1 MGIYLDNAAT
11 SFPKPKEVA
20 TAVYDFMVNNGTSS
34 GRGSYKKAMQSDYI
48 VYECRKLIGK
58 LFNFD
63 NPKKVVLTSN
73 VTDSLNIAMRGILK
87 ENDHV
92 ITSSL
97 EHNAVWRCL
106 KTLERDINIKIDT
119 VECSKDGITNSQDIK
134 KYIKK
139 DTALI
144 VFTQASNVLG
154 TIQPIREIG
163 AIAREHNIPF
173 LVDSAQS
180 AGAMKIDVKEDNID
194 ILAFTGHK
202 SLLGPMGTGGLI
214 INTDIDIKPLKA
226 GGTGGDSAYE
236 YQPDYYPNH
245 LETGTSNVSGIA
257 GLREAIKFLNKDKG
271 MSIEKLPRYYTEL
284 ERRLEIIKRIH
295 KGCNASDISDM
306 AYELMLDESNI
317 HRDLRIISDGEMS
330 VMGQRVKVEYRK
342 QNDENGEE
350 YILSTAHPLF
360 LVQNLEQIIALL
372 NGLKYSYEIYG
383 YKEYARETAVSIWMQ
398 LSDYATNR
406 ILNELPKEEL
416 KIDIN
421 WYKMIADEA
430 EERKR
435 KLEEEEDYI
444 IDSFKTEEFIS
455 NLGKNKEHSYLKNLK
470 NPRK

>member
-63 NPKKVVLTSN
+63 NPKKVIFTSN

-119 VECSKDGITNSQDIK
+119 VECSKDGITNQQDIK

-257 GLREAIKFLNKDKG
+257 GLREAIKFLNKEGIENIHNKEKELTKYAL
-271 MSIEKLPRYYTEL
+271 EKLETV
-284 ERRLEIIKRIH
+284 K
-295 KGCNASDISDM
+295 DI
-306 AYELMLDESNI
+306 
-317 HRDLRIISDGEMS
+317 
-330 VMGQRVKVEYRK
+330 
-342 QNDENGEE
+342 
-350 YILSTAHPLF
+350 
-360 LVQNLEQIIALL
+360 
-372 NGLKYSYEIYG
+372 EIYG
-383 YKEYARETAVSIWMQ
+383 PKDCEKMLSVISFNIKDKRPEDVGSILDQKYDIMLRAGLHCAPTAHSVIGTKDRGTLRIGLGYFNKKEDIDKLVEA
-398 LSDYATNR
+398 
-406 ILNELPKEEL
+406 LN
-416 KIDIN
+416 
-421 WYKMIADEA
+421 
-430 EERKR
+430 
-435 KLEEEEDYI
+435 
-444 IDSFKTEEFIS
+444 
-455 NLGKNKEHSYLKNLK
+455 NL
-470 NPRK
+470 

>member
-63 NPKKVVLTSN
+63 NPKKVIFTSN

-119 VECSKDGITNSQDIK
+119 VECSKDGITNQQDIK

-257 GLREAIKFLNKDKG
+257 GLREAIKFLNEEGIENIHNKEKELTKYAL
-271 MSIEKLPRYYTEL
+271 EKLETV
-284 ERRLEIIKRIH
+284 K
-295 KGCNASDISDM
+295 DI
-306 AYELMLDESNI
+306 
-317 HRDLRIISDGEMS
+317 
-330 VMGQRVKVEYRK
+330 
-342 QNDENGEE
+342 
-350 YILSTAHPLF
+350 
-360 LVQNLEQIIALL
+360 
-372 NGLKYSYEIYG
+372 EIYG
-383 YKEYARETAVSIWMQ
+383 PKDCEKMLSVISFNIKDKRPEDVGSILDQKYDIMLRAGLHCAPTAHSVIGTKERGT
-398 LSDYATNR
+398 LR
-406 ILNELPKEEL
+406 IGLGYFNEKEDIDKLVEALN
-416 KIDIN
+416 
-421 WYKMIADEA
+421 
-430 EERKR
+430 
-435 KLEEEEDYI
+435 
-444 IDSFKTEEFIS
+444 
-455 NLGKNKEHSYLKNLK
+455 NL
-470 NPRK
+470 

>member
-63 NPKKVVLTSN
+63 NPKKVVFTSN

-119 VECSKDGITNSQDIK
+119 VECSKDGITNPQDIK

-163 AIAREHNIPF
+163 AIARDHNIPF

-257 GLREAIKFLNKDKG
+257 GLREAIKFLNKEGIENIHNKEKELTKYAL
-271 MSIEKLPRYYTEL
+271 EKLETV
-284 ERRLEIIKRIH
+284 K
-295 KGCNASDISDM
+295 DI
-306 AYELMLDESNI
+306 
-317 HRDLRIISDGEMS
+317 
-330 VMGQRVKVEYRK
+330 
-342 QNDENGEE
+342 
-350 YILSTAHPLF
+350 
-360 LVQNLEQIIALL
+360 
-372 NGLKYSYEIYG
+372 EIYG
-383 YKEYARETAVSIWMQ
+383 PKDCEKMLSVISFNIKDKRPEDVGSILDQKYDIMLRAGLHCAPTAQSVIGTKERGT
-398 LSDYATNR
+398 LR
-406 ILNELPKEEL
+406 IGLGYFNEKEDIDKLVEALN
-416 KIDIN
+416 
-421 WYKMIADEA
+421 
-430 EERKR
+430 
-435 KLEEEEDYI
+435 
-444 IDSFKTEEFIS
+444 
-455 NLGKNKEHSYLKNLK
+455 NL
-470 NPRK
+470 

>member
-63 NPKKVVLTSN
+63 NPKKVIFTSN

-119 VECSKDGITNSQDIK
+119 VECSKDGITNPQDIK

-257 GLREAIKFLNKDKG
+257 GLREAIKFLNKEGIENIHNKEKELTKYAL
-271 MSIEKLPRYYTEL
+271 EKLET
-284 ERRLEIIKRIH
+284 IK
-295 KGCNASDISDM
+295 DI
-306 AYELMLDESNI
+306 
-317 HRDLRIISDGEMS
+317 
-330 VMGQRVKVEYRK
+330 
-342 QNDENGEE
+342 
-350 YILSTAHPLF
+350 
-360 LVQNLEQIIALL
+360 
-372 NGLKYSYEIYG
+372 EIYG
-383 YKEYARETAVSIWMQ
+383 PKDCEKMLSVISFNIKDKRPEDVGSILDQKYNIMLRAGLHCAPTAHSVIGTKERGT
-398 LSDYATNR
+398 LR
-406 ILNELPKEEL
+406 IGLGYFNEKEDIDKLVEALN
-416 KIDIN
+416 
-421 WYKMIADEA
+421 
-430 EERKR
+430 
-435 KLEEEEDYI
+435 
-444 IDSFKTEEFIS
+444 
-455 NLGKNKEHSYLKNLK
+455 NL
-470 NPRK
+470 

>member
-20 TAVYDFMVNNGTSS
+20 DAVYDFMINNGTSS

-48 VYECRKLIGK
+48 VYECRKLIGN

-63 NPKKVVLTSN
+63 DPKKVVFTSN
-73 VTDSLNIAMRGILK
+73 VTDSLNIAIRGILK

-106 KTLERDINIKIDT
+106 KTLEKDINIKIDT
-119 VECSKDGITNSQDIK
+119 VECSKDGITNPEDIK

-154 TIQPIREIG
+154 TIQPVKEIG
-163 AIAREHNIPF
+163 KIARENNIVF
-173 LVDSAQS
+173 LVDAAQS
-180 AGAMKIDVKEDNID
+180 AGAMKIDIKEDNID

-214 INTDIDIKPLKA
+214 INTDIDIKPLKV

-257 GLREAIKFLNKDKG
+257 GLRAAIKFLNKEGIDNIHNK
-271 MSIEKLPRYYTEL
+271 EKKLTKYAL
-284 ERRLEIIKRIH
+284 QRLETVK
-295 KGCNASDISDM
+295 DI
-306 AYELMLDESNI
+306 
-317 HRDLRIISDGEMS
+317 
-330 VMGQRVKVEYRK
+330 
-342 QNDENGEE
+342 
-350 YILSTAHPLF
+350 
-360 LVQNLEQIIALL
+360 
-372 NGLKYSYEIYG
+372 EIYG
-383 YKEYARETAVSIWMQ
+383 PKDCEKI
-398 LSDYATNR
+398 LSV
-406 ILNELPKEEL
+406 I
-416 KIDIN
+416 
-421 WYKMIADEA
+421 
-430 EERKR
+430 
-435 KLEEEEDYI
+435 
-444 IDSFKTEEFIS
+444 SFNI
-455 NLGKNKEHSYLKNLK
+455 KNKRPEDISTILDQKYDIMLRSGLHCAPTAHSIINTKDRGSLRIGIGYFNTKDDIDKLVEALNNL
-470 NPRK
+470 

>member
-63 NPKKVVLTSN
+63 NPKKVVFTSN
-73 VTDSLNIAMRGILK
+73 VTDSLNIAIRGILK

-119 VECSKDGITNSQDIK
+119 VECSKDGITNPQDIK

-214 INTDIDIKPLKA
+214 INTNIDIKQLKA

-257 GLREAIKFLNKDKG
+257 GLREAIKFLNKEGIENIHNKEKELTKYAL
-271 MSIEKLPRYYTEL
+271 EKLETV
-284 ERRLEIIKRIH
+284 K
-295 KGCNASDISDM
+295 DI
-306 AYELMLDESNI
+306 
-317 HRDLRIISDGEMS
+317 
-330 VMGQRVKVEYRK
+330 
-342 QNDENGEE
+342 
-350 YILSTAHPLF
+350 
-360 LVQNLEQIIALL
+360 
-372 NGLKYSYEIYG
+372 EIYG
-383 YKEYARETAVSIWMQ
+383 PKDCEIMLSVISFNIKDKRPEDVGSILDQKYDIMLRAGLHCAPTAHSVIGTKERGT
-398 LSDYATNR
+398 LR
-406 ILNELPKEEL
+406 IGLGYFNEKEDIDKLVEALN
-416 KIDIN
+416 
-421 WYKMIADEA
+421 
-430 EERKR
+430 
-435 KLEEEEDYI
+435 
-444 IDSFKTEEFIS
+444 
-455 NLGKNKEHSYLKNLK
+455 NL
-470 NPRK
+470 

>member
-63 NPKKVVLTSN
+63 NPKKVVFTSN

-119 VECSKDGITNSQDIK
+119 VECSKDGITNQQDIK

-257 GLREAIKFLNKDKG
+257 GLREAIKFLNKEGIENIHNKEKELTKYAL
-271 MSIEKLPRYYTEL
+271 EKLETV
-284 ERRLEIIKRIH
+284 K
-295 KGCNASDISDM
+295 DI
-306 AYELMLDESNI
+306 
-317 HRDLRIISDGEMS
+317 
-330 VMGQRVKVEYRK
+330 
-342 QNDENGEE
+342 
-350 YILSTAHPLF
+350 
-360 LVQNLEQIIALL
+360 
-372 NGLKYSYEIYG
+372 EIYG
-383 YKEYARETAVSIWMQ
+383 PKDCEKMLSVISFNIKDKRPEDVGSILDQKYNIMLRAGLHCAPTAHSVIGTKERGT
-398 LSDYATNR
+398 LR
-406 ILNELPKEEL
+406 IGLGYFNEKEDIDKLVEALN
-416 KIDIN
+416 
-421 WYKMIADEA
+421 
-430 EERKR
+430 
-435 KLEEEEDYI
+435 
-444 IDSFKTEEFIS
+444 
-455 NLGKNKEHSYLKNLK
+455 NL
-470 NPRK
+470 

>member
-20 TAVYDFMVNNGTSS
+20 DAVYDFMINNGTSS

-48 VYECRKLIGK
+48 VYECRKLIGN

-63 NPKKVVLTSN
+63 DPKKVVFTSN
-73 VTDSLNIAMRGILK
+73 VTDSLNIAIRGILK

-106 KTLERDINIKIDT
+106 KTLEKDINIKIDT
-119 VECSKDGITNSQDIK
+119 VECSKDGITNPEDIK
-134 KYIKK
+134 KYIRK

-154 TIQPIREIG
+154 TIQPVKEIG
-163 AIAREHNIPF
+163 KIARENNIVF
-173 LVDSAQS
+173 LVDAAQS
-180 AGAMKIDVKEDNID
+180 AGAMKIDIKEDNID

-257 GLREAIKFLNKDKG
+257 GLRAAIKFLNREGIDNIHNK
-271 MSIEKLPRYYTEL
+271 EKKLTKYAL
-284 ERRLEIIKRIH
+284 QRLETVK
-295 KGCNASDISDM
+295 DI
-306 AYELMLDESNI
+306 
-317 HRDLRIISDGEMS
+317 
-330 VMGQRVKVEYRK
+330 
-342 QNDENGEE
+342 
-350 YILSTAHPLF
+350 
-360 LVQNLEQIIALL
+360 
-372 NGLKYSYEIYG
+372 EIYG
-383 YKEYARETAVSIWMQ
+383 PKDCEKI
-398 LSDYATNR
+398 LSV
-406 ILNELPKEEL
+406 I
-416 KIDIN
+416 
-421 WYKMIADEA
+421 
-430 EERKR
+430 
-435 KLEEEEDYI
+435 
-444 IDSFKTEEFIS
+444 SFNI
-455 NLGKNKEHSYLKNLK
+455 KNKRPEDISTILDQKYDIMLRAGLHCAPTAHSVINTKDRGSLRIGIGYFNTKDDIDKLVEALNNL
-470 NPRK
+470 

>member
-63 NPKKVVLTSN
+63 NPKKVIFTSN

-119 VECSKDGITNSQDIK
+119 VECSKDGITNPQDIK

-257 GLREAIKFLNKDKG
+257 GLREAIKFLNKEGIENIHNKEKELTKYAL
-271 MSIEKLPRYYTEL
+271 EKLETV
-284 ERRLEIIKRIH
+284 K
-295 KGCNASDISDM
+295 DI
-306 AYELMLDESNI
+306 
-317 HRDLRIISDGEMS
+317 
-330 VMGQRVKVEYRK
+330 
-342 QNDENGEE
+342 
-350 YILSTAHPLF
+350 
-360 LVQNLEQIIALL
+360 
-372 NGLKYSYEIYG
+372 EIYG
-383 YKEYARETAVSIWMQ
+383 PKDCEKMLSVISFNIKYKRPEDVGSILDQKYDIMLRAGLHCAPTAHSVIGTKERGT
-398 LSDYATNR
+398 LR
-406 ILNELPKEEL
+406 IGLGYFNEKEDIDKLVEALN
-416 KIDIN
+416 
-421 WYKMIADEA
+421 
-430 EERKR
+430 
-435 KLEEEEDYI
+435 
-444 IDSFKTEEFIS
+444 
-455 NLGKNKEHSYLKNLK
+455 NL
-470 NPRK
+470 

>member
-63 NPKKVVLTSN
+63 NPKKVIFTSN

-119 VECSKDGITNSQDIK
+119 VECSKDGITNPQDIK

-144 VFTQASNVLG
+144 VYTQASNVLG

-257 GLREAIKFLNKDKG
+257 GLREAIKFLNKEGIENIHNKEKELTKYAL
-271 MSIEKLPRYYTEL
+271 EKLETV
-284 ERRLEIIKRIH
+284 K
-295 KGCNASDISDM
+295 DI
-306 AYELMLDESNI
+306 
-317 HRDLRIISDGEMS
+317 
-330 VMGQRVKVEYRK
+330 
-342 QNDENGEE
+342 
-350 YILSTAHPLF
+350 
-360 LVQNLEQIIALL
+360 
-372 NGLKYSYEIYG
+372 EIYG
-383 YKEYARETAVSIWMQ
+383 PKDCEKMLSVISFNIKDKRPEDVGSILDQKYDIMLRAGLHCAPTAHSVIGTKERGT
-398 LSDYATNR
+398 LR
-406 ILNELPKEEL
+406 IGLGYFNEKEDIDKLVEALN
-416 KIDIN
+416 
-421 WYKMIADEA
+421 
-430 EERKR
+430 
-435 KLEEEEDYI
+435 
-444 IDSFKTEEFIS
+444 
-455 NLGKNKEHSYLKNLK
+455 NL
-470 NPRK
+470 

>member
-20 TAVYDFMVNNGTSS
+20 DAVYDFMINNGTSS

-48 VYECRKLIGK
+48 VYECRKLIGN

-63 NPKKVVLTSN
+63 DPKKVVFTSN
-73 VTDSLNIAMRGILK
+73 VTDSLNIAIRGILK

-106 KTLERDINIKIDT
+106 KTLEKDINIKIDT
-119 VECSKDGITNSQDIK
+119 VECSKDGITNPEDIK
-134 KYIKK
+134 KYIRK

-154 TIQPIREIG
+154 TIQPIKEIG
-163 AIAREHNIPF
+163 KIARENKIVF
-173 LVDSAQS
+173 LVDAAQS
-180 AGAMKIDVKEDNID
+180 AGAMKIDIKEDNID

-257 GLREAIKFLNKDKG
+257 GLRAAIKFLNREGIDNIHNKEKELTKYAL
-271 MSIEKLPRYYTEL
+271 EKLETV
-284 ERRLEIIKRIH
+284 K
-295 KGCNASDISDM
+295 DI
-306 AYELMLDESNI
+306 
-317 HRDLRIISDGEMS
+317 
-330 VMGQRVKVEYRK
+330 
-342 QNDENGEE
+342 
-350 YILSTAHPLF
+350 
-360 LVQNLEQIIALL
+360 
-372 NGLKYSYEIYG
+372 EIYG
-383 YKEYARETAVSIWMQ
+383 PKDCEKMLSVISFNIKDKRPEDVGSILDQKYDIMLRAGLHCAPTAHSVIGTKERGT
-398 LSDYATNR
+398 LR
-406 ILNELPKEEL
+406 IGLGYFNEKEDIDKLVEALN
-416 KIDIN
+416 
-421 WYKMIADEA
+421 
-430 EERKR
+430 
-435 KLEEEEDYI
+435 
-444 IDSFKTEEFIS
+444 
-455 NLGKNKEHSYLKNLK
+455 NL
-470 NPRK
+470 

>member
-63 NPKKVVLTSN
+63 NPKKVVFTSN
-73 VTDSLNIAMRGILK
+73 VTDSLNIAIRGILK

-119 VECSKDGITNSQDIK
+119 VECSKDGITNQQDIK

-257 GLREAIKFLNKDKG
+257 GLREAIKFLNKEGIENIHNKEKELTKYAL
-271 MSIEKLPRYYTEL
+271 EKLETV
-284 ERRLEIIKRIH
+284 K
-295 KGCNASDISDM
+295 DI
-306 AYELMLDESNI
+306 
-317 HRDLRIISDGEMS
+317 
-330 VMGQRVKVEYRK
+330 
-342 QNDENGEE
+342 
-350 YILSTAHPLF
+350 
-360 LVQNLEQIIALL
+360 
-372 NGLKYSYEIYG
+372 EIYG
-383 YKEYARETAVSIWMQ
+383 PKDCEKMLSVISFNIKDKTPEDVGSILDQKYDIMLRAGLHCAPTAHSVIGTKERGT
-398 LSDYATNR
+398 LR
-406 ILNELPKEEL
+406 IGLGYFNEKEDIDKLVEALN
-416 KIDIN
+416 
-421 WYKMIADEA
+421 
-430 EERKR
+430 
-435 KLEEEEDYI
+435 
-444 IDSFKTEEFIS
+444 
-455 NLGKNKEHSYLKNLK
+455 NL
-470 NPRK
+470 

>member
-63 NPKKVVLTSN
+63 NPKKVIFTSN

-119 VECSKDGITNSQDIK
+119 VECSKDGITNPQDIK

-257 GLREAIKFLNKDKG
+257 GLREAIKFLNKEGIENIHNKEKELTKYAL
-271 MSIEKLPRYYTEL
+271 EKLETV
-284 ERRLEIIKRIH
+284 K
-295 KGCNASDISDM
+295 DI
-306 AYELMLDESNI
+306 
-317 HRDLRIISDGEMS
+317 
-330 VMGQRVKVEYRK
+330 
-342 QNDENGEE
+342 
-350 YILSTAHPLF
+350 
-360 LVQNLEQIIALL
+360 
-372 NGLKYSYEIYG
+372 EIYG
-383 YKEYARETAVSIWMQ
+383 PKDCEKMLSVISFNIKDKRPEDVGSILDQKYDIMLRAGLHCAPTAHSVIGTKERGT
-398 LSDYATNR
+398 LR
-406 ILNELPKEEL
+406 IGLGYFNEKEDIDKLVEALN
-416 KIDIN
+416 
-421 WYKMIADEA
+421 
-430 EERKR
+430 
-435 KLEEEEDYI
+435 
-444 IDSFKTEEFIS
+444 
-455 NLGKNKEHSYLKNLK
+455 NL
-470 NPRK
+470 

>member
-63 NPKKVVLTSN
+63 NPKKVVFTSN

-119 VECSKDGITNSQDIK
+119 VECSKDGITNPQDIK

-257 GLREAIKFLNKDKG
+257 GLREAIKFLNKEGIENIHNKEKELTKYAL
-271 MSIEKLPRYYTEL
+271 EKLETV
-284 ERRLEIIKRIH
+284 K
-295 KGCNASDISDM
+295 DI
-306 AYELMLDESNI
+306 
-317 HRDLRIISDGEMS
+317 
-330 VMGQRVKVEYRK
+330 
-342 QNDENGEE
+342 
-350 YILSTAHPLF
+350 
-360 LVQNLEQIIALL
+360 
-372 NGLKYSYEIYG
+372 EIYG
-383 YKEYARETAVSIWMQ
+383 PKDCEKMLSVISFNIKDKRPEDVGSILDQKYDIMLRAGLHCAPTAHSVIGTKDRGTLRIGLGYFNKKEDIDKLVEA
-398 LSDYATNR
+398 
-406 ILNELPKEEL
+406 LN
-416 KIDIN
+416 
-421 WYKMIADEA
+421 
-430 EERKR
+430 
-435 KLEEEEDYI
+435 
-444 IDSFKTEEFIS
+444 
-455 NLGKNKEHSYLKNLK
+455 NL
-470 NPRK
+470 

>member
-63 NPKKVVLTSN
+63 NPKKVVFTSN

-119 VECSKDGITNSQDIK
+119 VECSKDGITNPQDIK

-163 AIAREHNIPF
+163 AIARDHNIPF

-214 INTDIDIKPLKA
+214 INKDIDIKPLKA

-257 GLREAIKFLNKDKG
+257 GLREAIKFLNKEGIENIHNKEKELTKYAL
-271 MSIEKLPRYYTEL
+271 EKLETV
-284 ERRLEIIKRIH
+284 K
-295 KGCNASDISDM
+295 DI
-306 AYELMLDESNI
+306 
-317 HRDLRIISDGEMS
+317 
-330 VMGQRVKVEYRK
+330 
-342 QNDENGEE
+342 
-350 YILSTAHPLF
+350 
-360 LVQNLEQIIALL
+360 
-372 NGLKYSYEIYG
+372 EIYG
-383 YKEYARETAVSIWMQ
+383 PKDCEKMLSVISFNIKDKRPEDVGSILDQKYDIMLRAGLHCAPTAHSVIGTKERGT
-398 LSDYATNR
+398 LR
-406 ILNELPKEEL
+406 IGLGYFNEKEDIDKLVEALN
-416 KIDIN
+416 
-421 WYKMIADEA
+421 
-430 EERKR
+430 
-435 KLEEEEDYI
+435 
-444 IDSFKTEEFIS
+444 
-455 NLGKNKEHSYLKNLK
+455 NL
-470 NPRK
+470 

>member
-63 NPKKVVLTSN
+63 NPKKVVFTSN

-119 VECSKDGITNSQDIK
+119 VECSKDGITNPQDIK

-163 AIAREHNIPF
+163 AIARDHNIPF

-180 AGAMKIDVKEDNID
+180 AGAMKIDVKEENID

-257 GLREAIKFLNKDKG
+257 GLREAIKFLNKEGIENIHNKEKELTKYAL
-271 MSIEKLPRYYTEL
+271 EKLETV
-284 ERRLEIIKRIH
+284 K
-295 KGCNASDISDM
+295 DI
-306 AYELMLDESNI
+306 
-317 HRDLRIISDGEMS
+317 
-330 VMGQRVKVEYRK
+330 
-342 QNDENGEE
+342 
-350 YILSTAHPLF
+350 
-360 LVQNLEQIIALL
+360 
-372 NGLKYSYEIYG
+372 EIYG
-383 YKEYARETAVSIWMQ
+383 PKDCEKMLSVISFNIKDKRPEDVGSILDQKYDIMLRAGLHCAPTAHSVIGTKERGT
-398 LSDYATNR
+398 LR
-406 ILNELPKEEL
+406 IGLGYFNEKEDIDKLVEALN
-416 KIDIN
+416 
-421 WYKMIADEA
+421 
-430 EERKR
+430 
-435 KLEEEEDYI
+435 
-444 IDSFKTEEFIS
+444 
-455 NLGKNKEHSYLKNLK
+455 NL
-470 NPRK
+470 

>member
-63 NPKKVVLTSN
+63 NPKKVIFTSN

-119 VECSKDGITNSQDIK
+119 VECSKDGITNQQDIK

-180 AGAMKIDVKEDNID
+180 AGAMKIDVKEENID

-214 INTDIDIKPLKA
+214 INTDIDIKPLKV

-257 GLREAIKFLNKDKG
+257 GLREAIKFLNEEGIENIHNKEKELTKYAL
-271 MSIEKLPRYYTEL
+271 EKLETV
-284 ERRLEIIKRIH
+284 K
-295 KGCNASDISDM
+295 DI
-306 AYELMLDESNI
+306 
-317 HRDLRIISDGEMS
+317 
-330 VMGQRVKVEYRK
+330 
-342 QNDENGEE
+342 
-350 YILSTAHPLF
+350 
-360 LVQNLEQIIALL
+360 
-372 NGLKYSYEIYG
+372 EIYG
-383 YKEYARETAVSIWMQ
+383 PKDCEKMLSVISFNIKDKIPEDVGSILDQKYDIMLRAGLHCAPTAHSVIGTKERGT
-398 LSDYATNR
+398 LR
-406 ILNELPKEEL
+406 IGLGYFNEKEDIDKLVEALN
-416 KIDIN
+416 
-421 WYKMIADEA
+421 
-430 EERKR
+430 
-435 KLEEEEDYI
+435 
-444 IDSFKTEEFIS
+444 
-455 NLGKNKEHSYLKNLK
+455 NL
-470 NPRK
+470 

>member
-20 TAVYDFMVNNGTSS
+20 DAVYDFMINNGTSS

-48 VYECRKLIGK
+48 VYECRKLIGN

-63 NPKKVVLTSN
+63 DPKKVVFTSN
-73 VTDSLNIAMRGILK
+73 VTDSLNIAIRGILK

-106 KTLERDINIKIDT
+106 KTLEKDINIKIDT
-119 VECSKDGITNSQDIK
+119 VECSKDGITNPEDIK
-134 KYIKK
+134 KYIRK

-154 TIQPIREIG
+154 TIQPVKEIG
-163 AIAREHNIPF
+163 KIARENKIVF
-173 LVDSAQS
+173 LVDAAQS
-180 AGAMKIDVKEDNID
+180 AGAMKIDIKEDNID

-257 GLREAIKFLNKDKG
+257 GLRAAIKFLNREGIDNIHNK
-271 MSIEKLPRYYTEL
+271 EKKLTKYAL
-284 ERRLEIIKRIH
+284 QRLETVK
-295 KGCNASDISDM
+295 DI
-306 AYELMLDESNI
+306 
-317 HRDLRIISDGEMS
+317 
-330 VMGQRVKVEYRK
+330 
-342 QNDENGEE
+342 
-350 YILSTAHPLF
+350 
-360 LVQNLEQIIALL
+360 
-372 NGLKYSYEIYG
+372 EIYG
-383 YKEYARETAVSIWMQ
+383 PKDCEKI
-398 LSDYATNR
+398 LSV
-406 ILNELPKEEL
+406 I
-416 KIDIN
+416 
-421 WYKMIADEA
+421 
-430 EERKR
+430 
-435 KLEEEEDYI
+435 
-444 IDSFKTEEFIS
+444 SFNI
-455 NLGKNKEHSYLKNLK
+455 KNKRPEDISTILDQKYDIMLRSGLHCAPTAHSIINTKDRGSLRIGIGYFNTKDDIDKLVEALNNL
-470 NPRK
+470 

>member
-58 LFNFD
+58 LFNFN
-63 NPKKVVLTSN
+63 NPKKVIFTSN

-119 VECSKDGITNSQDIK
+119 VECSKDGITNQQDIK

-257 GLREAIKFLNKDKG
+257 GLREAIKFLNKEGIENIHNKEKELTKYAL
-271 MSIEKLPRYYTEL
+271 EKLETV
-284 ERRLEIIKRIH
+284 K
-295 KGCNASDISDM
+295 DI
-306 AYELMLDESNI
+306 
-317 HRDLRIISDGEMS
+317 
-330 VMGQRVKVEYRK
+330 
-342 QNDENGEE
+342 
-350 YILSTAHPLF
+350 
-360 LVQNLEQIIALL
+360 
-372 NGLKYSYEIYG
+372 EIYG
-383 YKEYARETAVSIWMQ
+383 PKDCEKMLSVISFNIKDKRPEDVGSILDQKYDIMLRAGLHCAPTAHSVIGTKERGT
-398 LSDYATNR
+398 LR
-406 ILNELPKEEL
+406 IGLGYFNEKEDIDKLVEALN
-416 KIDIN
+416 
-421 WYKMIADEA
+421 
-430 EERKR
+430 
-435 KLEEEEDYI
+435 
-444 IDSFKTEEFIS
+444 
-455 NLGKNKEHSYLKNLK
+455 NL
-470 NPRK
+470 

>member
-63 NPKKVVLTSN
+63 NPKKVIFTSN

-119 VECSKDGITNSQDIK
+119 VECSKDGITNPQDIK

-180 AGAMKIDVKEDNID
+180 AGAMKIDVKEDYID

-214 INTDIDIKPLKA
+214 INTNIDIKPLKA

-257 GLREAIKFLNKDKG
+257 GLREAIKFLNKEGIENIHNKEKELTKYAL
-271 MSIEKLPRYYTEL
+271 EKLETV
-284 ERRLEIIKRIH
+284 K
-295 KGCNASDISDM
+295 DI
-306 AYELMLDESNI
+306 
-317 HRDLRIISDGEMS
+317 
-330 VMGQRVKVEYRK
+330 
-342 QNDENGEE
+342 
-350 YILSTAHPLF
+350 
-360 LVQNLEQIIALL
+360 
-372 NGLKYSYEIYG
+372 EIYG
-383 YKEYARETAVSIWMQ
+383 PKDCEKMLSVISFNIKDKRPEDVGSILDQKYDIMLRAGLHCAPTAHSVIGTKERGT
-398 LSDYATNR
+398 LR
-406 ILNELPKEEL
+406 IGLGYFNEKEDIDKLVEALN
-416 KIDIN
+416 
-421 WYKMIADEA
+421 
-430 EERKR
+430 
-435 KLEEEEDYI
+435 
-444 IDSFKTEEFIS
+444 
-455 NLGKNKEHSYLKNLK
+455 NL
-470 NPRK
+470 

>member
-63 NPKKVVLTSN
+63 NPKKVVFTSN

-119 VECSKDGITNSQDIK
+119 VECSKDGITNPQDIK

-180 AGAMKIDVKEDNID
+180 AGAMKIDVKEENID

-257 GLREAIKFLNKDKG
+257 GLREAIKFLNKEGIENIHNKEKELTKYAL
-271 MSIEKLPRYYTEL
+271 EKLETV
-284 ERRLEIIKRIH
+284 K
-295 KGCNASDISDM
+295 DI
-306 AYELMLDESNI
+306 
-317 HRDLRIISDGEMS
+317 
-330 VMGQRVKVEYRK
+330 
-342 QNDENGEE
+342 
-350 YILSTAHPLF
+350 
-360 LVQNLEQIIALL
+360 
-372 NGLKYSYEIYG
+372 EIYG
-383 YKEYARETAVSIWMQ
+383 PKDCEKMLIVISFNIKDKRPEDVGSILDQKYDIMLRAGLHCAPTAHSVIGTKERGT
-398 LSDYATNR
+398 LR
-406 ILNELPKEEL
+406 IGLGYFNEKEDIDKLVEALN
-416 KIDIN
+416 
-421 WYKMIADEA
+421 
-430 EERKR
+430 
-435 KLEEEEDYI
+435 
-444 IDSFKTEEFIS
+444 
-455 NLGKNKEHSYLKNLK
+455 NL
-470 NPRK
+470 

>member
-20 TAVYDFMVNNGTSS
+20 TAVYDFMVNNRTSS

-119 VECSKDGITNSQDIK
+119 VECSKDGITNPQDIK

-257 GLREAIKFLNKDKG
+257 GLREAIKFLNKEGIENIHNKEKELTKYAL
-271 MSIEKLPRYYTEL
+271 EKLETV
-284 ERRLEIIKRIH
+284 K
-295 KGCNASDISDM
+295 DI
-306 AYELMLDESNI
+306 
-317 HRDLRIISDGEMS
+317 
-330 VMGQRVKVEYRK
+330 
-342 QNDENGEE
+342 
-350 YILSTAHPLF
+350 
-360 LVQNLEQIIALL
+360 
-372 NGLKYSYEIYG
+372 EIYG
-383 YKEYARETAVSIWMQ
+383 PKDCEKMLSVISFNIKYKRPEDVGSILDQKYDIMLRAGLHCAPTAHSVIGTKDRGT
-398 LSDYATNR
+398 LR
-406 ILNELPKEEL
+406 IGLGYFNKKEDIDKLVEALN
-416 KIDIN
+416 
-421 WYKMIADEA
+421 
-430 EERKR
+430 
-435 KLEEEEDYI
+435 
-444 IDSFKTEEFIS
+444 
-455 NLGKNKEHSYLKNLK
+455 NL
-470 NPRK
+470 

>member
-63 NPKKVVLTSN
+63 NPKKVVFTSN

-257 GLREAIKFLNKDKG
+257 GLREAIKFLNKEGIENIHNKEKELTKYAL
-271 MSIEKLPRYYTEL
+271 EKLETV
-284 ERRLEIIKRIH
+284 K
-295 KGCNASDISDM
+295 DI
-306 AYELMLDESNI
+306 
-317 HRDLRIISDGEMS
+317 
-330 VMGQRVKVEYRK
+330 
-342 QNDENGEE
+342 
-350 YILSTAHPLF
+350 
-360 LVQNLEQIIALL
+360 
-372 NGLKYSYEIYG
+372 EIYG
-383 YKEYARETAVSIWMQ
+383 PRDCEKMLSVISFNIKDKRPEDVGSILDQKYDIMLRAGLHCAPTAHSMIGTKDRGTLRIGLGYFNKKEDIDKLVEA
-398 LSDYATNR
+398 
-406 ILNELPKEEL
+406 LN
-416 KIDIN
+416 
-421 WYKMIADEA
+421 
-430 EERKR
+430 
-435 KLEEEEDYI
+435 
-444 IDSFKTEEFIS
+444 
-455 NLGKNKEHSYLKNLK
+455 NL
-470 NPRK
+470 

>member
-63 NPKKVVLTSN
+63 NPKKVVFTSN

-119 VECSKDGITNSQDIK
+119 VECSKDGITNPQDIK

-245 LETGTSNVSGIA
+245 LETGTSNVSGIV
-257 GLREAIKFLNKDKG
+257 GLREAIKFLNKEG
-271 MSIEKLPRYYTEL
+271 IENIHNKEKEL
-284 ERRLEIIKRIH
+284 TKYALQRLETVK
-295 KGCNASDISDM
+295 DI
-306 AYELMLDESNI
+306 
-317 HRDLRIISDGEMS
+317 
-330 VMGQRVKVEYRK
+330 
-342 QNDENGEE
+342 
-350 YILSTAHPLF
+350 
-360 LVQNLEQIIALL
+360 
-372 NGLKYSYEIYG
+372 EIYG
-383 YKEYARETAVSIWMQ
+383 PKDCEKMLSVISFNIKYKRPEDVGSILDQKYDIMLRAGLHCAPTAHSVIGTKERGT
-398 LSDYATNR
+398 LR
-406 ILNELPKEEL
+406 IGLGYFNEKEDIDKLVEALN
-416 KIDIN
+416 
-421 WYKMIADEA
+421 
-430 EERKR
+430 
-435 KLEEEEDYI
+435 
-444 IDSFKTEEFIS
+444 
-455 NLGKNKEHSYLKNLK
+455 NL
-470 NPRK
+470 

>member
-63 NPKKVVLTSN
+63 NPKKVIFTSN

-119 VECSKDGITNSQDIK
+119 VECSKDGITNQQDIK

-257 GLREAIKFLNKDKG
+257 GLREAIKFLNKEGIENIHNKEKELTKYAL
-271 MSIEKLPRYYTEL
+271 EKLETV
-284 ERRLEIIKRIH
+284 K
-295 KGCNASDISDM
+295 DI
-306 AYELMLDESNI
+306 
-317 HRDLRIISDGEMS
+317 
-330 VMGQRVKVEYRK
+330 
-342 QNDENGEE
+342 
-350 YILSTAHPLF
+350 
-360 LVQNLEQIIALL
+360 
-372 NGLKYSYEIYG
+372 EIYG
-383 YKEYARETAVSIWMQ
+383 PKDCEKMLSVISFNIKDKRPEDVGSILDQKYDIMLRAGLHCAPTAHSVIGTKERGT
-398 LSDYATNR
+398 LR
-406 ILNELPKEEL
+406 IGFGYFNEKEDIDKLVEALN
-416 KIDIN
+416 
-421 WYKMIADEA
+421 
-430 EERKR
+430 
-435 KLEEEEDYI
+435 
-444 IDSFKTEEFIS
+444 
-455 NLGKNKEHSYLKNLK
+455 NL
-470 NPRK
+470 

>member
-63 NPKKVVLTSN
+63 NPKKVIFTSN

-119 VECSKDGITNSQDIK
+119 VECSKDGITNQQDIK

-257 GLREAIKFLNKDKG
+257 GLREAIKFLNKEGIENIHNKEKELTKYAL
-271 MSIEKLPRYYTEL
+271 EKLETV
-284 ERRLEIIKRIH
+284 K
-295 KGCNASDISDM
+295 DI
-306 AYELMLDESNI
+306 
-317 HRDLRIISDGEMS
+317 
-330 VMGQRVKVEYRK
+330 
-342 QNDENGEE
+342 
-350 YILSTAHPLF
+350 
-360 LVQNLEQIIALL
+360 
-372 NGLKYSYEIYG
+372 EIYG
-383 YKEYARETAVSIWMQ
+383 PKDCEKMLSVISFNIKDKRPEDVGSILDQKYNIMLRAGLHCAPTAHSVIGTKERGT
-398 LSDYATNR
+398 LR
-406 ILNELPKEEL
+406 IGLGYFNEKEDIDKLVEALN
-416 KIDIN
+416 
-421 WYKMIADEA
+421 
-430 EERKR
+430 
-435 KLEEEEDYI
+435 
-444 IDSFKTEEFIS
+444 
-455 NLGKNKEHSYLKNLK
+455 NL
-470 NPRK
+470 

>member
-63 NPKKVVLTSN
+63 NPKKVIFTSN

-119 VECSKDGITNSQDIK
+119 VECSKDGITNQQDIK

-257 GLREAIKFLNKDKG
+257 GLREAIKFLNKEGIENIHNKEKELTKYAL
-271 MSIEKLPRYYTEL
+271 EKLETV
-284 ERRLEIIKRIH
+284 K
-295 KGCNASDISDM
+295 DI
-306 AYELMLDESNI
+306 
-317 HRDLRIISDGEMS
+317 
-330 VMGQRVKVEYRK
+330 
-342 QNDENGEE
+342 
-350 YILSTAHPLF
+350 
-360 LVQNLEQIIALL
+360 
-372 NGLKYSYEIYG
+372 EIYG
-383 YKEYARETAVSIWMQ
+383 PKDCEKMLSVISFNIKDKRPEDVGSILDQKYDIMLRAGLHCAPTAHSVIGTKERGT
-398 LSDYATNR
+398 LR
-406 ILNELPKEEL
+406 IGLGYFHEKEDIDKLVEALN
-416 KIDIN
+416 
-421 WYKMIADEA
+421 
-430 EERKR
+430 
-435 KLEEEEDYI
+435 
-444 IDSFKTEEFIS
+444 
-455 NLGKNKEHSYLKNLK
+455 NL
-470 NPRK
+470 